1 MQGAE
6 GLVSLISIPNQL
18 YKGMTKAVSSVLFL
32 KPNVLDAATL
42 KVQVENRRLSLDADD
57 ADLNGD
63 YIRTYLTLEE
73 EDTCVFN
80 NHRVTA
86 EQLCLAMQWVTTG
99 QDMYVTQLKE
109 SWQWF

>member
-1 MQGAE
+1 MSNVRFA
-6 GLVSLISIPNQL
+6 
-18 YKGMTKAVSSVLFL
+18 KSSVLGTAS
-32 KPNVLDAATL
+32 PL
-42 KVQVENRRLSLDADD
+42 KVEVENRRLSLAGDNAG
-57 ADLNGD
+57 LNGD
-63 YIRTYLTLEE
+63 YVRTYLRLEE
-73 EDTCVFN
+73 GERCVFN